1 MNQAATNIQYS
12 LNTMVNATVYGV
24 PIITVGLIGLTSMVL
39 AYVTIA
45 ETNEGG
51 ESTINSMIPQSM
63 NPLAQ
68 SEPST
73 STNNAPAQFTGG
85 KTTKRHKSK
94 HRKTKSAKK

>member
-51 ESTINSMIPQSM
+51 ESTTNSMIPQSM

-73 STNNAPAQFTGG
+73 NNAPVQFTGG